1 MAIKLGFYVGQTKK
15 EYTENIKKAFNELD
29 KNINELDANLN
40 ERINTKIQVV
50 WKNDDIL
57 ENTRPNDFIFKIIE

>member
-50 WKNDDIL
+50 
-57 ENTRPNDFIFKIIE
+57 